1 MADRILQPGETWRHQ
16 SIVGSVFE
24 VRGNWV
30 GDKVIAEIVGSAFV
44 NSEATLVFN
53 PSDPFGMGIS
63 I

>member
-1 MADRILQPGETWRHQ
+1 MADGRLQPGEIWRQQ

-24 VRGNWV
+24 VKGNWV
-30 GDKVIAEIVGSAFV
+30 GDQVIAEIVGSAFV
-44 NSEATLVFN
+44 NSEATLIFN